1 MITAIVQAMPVSEVA
16 LLTNGYKKKIKLPS
30 GEYRLIT
37 PVEDGVPTEFEGYDW
52 MDPTRCFGIRGDKA
66 FRIYPQSIVVLN

>member
-16 LLTNGYKKKIKLPS
+16 LLTNGYKKIKLPS